1 MPAFSNLDK
10 GDEGL
15 MGKLDGKVAFI
26 TGAARGQGR
35 SHAIRLA
42 QEGADIIAVD
52 VLEGVETVD
61 YPPATQSD
69 MDETVKQVEALDRR
83 IVARKADV
91 RDYDG
96 LVAAYEAGVAE
107 LGPVDIVLANAGI
120 CQLGSAEPDPAQSFR
135 TVIDVNLVGVWNAVF
150 VPAKAMI
157 ERGKGGAIVLTSS
170 TQGLTGRGADGSA
183 GALGYAAAKHGVVG
197 LMRSF
202 ANWLSPY
209 GIRVNTVHPT
219 GVATPMVLNDQVGK
233 YVQDNPEA
241 AKMVANLMPVDLIE
255 PVDISN
261 AILYLVSD
269 DARYVTG
276 VTLPV
281 DAGFIAR

>member
-1 MPAFSNLDK
+1 
-10 GDEGL
+10 
-15 MGKLDGKVAFI
+15 MGKLEGKVAFI

-52 VLEGVETVD
+52 ILESVETVD
-61 YPPATQSD
+61 YPGATQAD
-69 MDETVKQVEALDRR
+69 MDETVKEIEGLDRR
-83 IVARKADV
+83 IFAAKADV
-91 RDYDG
+91 RDFTA
-96 LVAAYEAGVAE
+96 LQEAYRSGVSE

-120 CQLGSAEPDPAQSFR
+120 CQLGGAEPDPVLAFN
-135 TVIDVNLVGVWNAVF
+135 TVIGVNLAGVWNTAYV
-150 VPAKAMI
+150 AAQDMI
-157 ERGKGGAIVLTSS
+157 DRDKGGAMVLTSS
-170 TQGLTGRGADGSA
+170 TQGLTGRGSDGTA

-202 ANWLSPY
+202 ANWLSPH

-219 GVATPMVLNDQVGK
+219 GVATPMVLNDVIGK
-233 YVQDNPEA
+233 YIEDNPEA
-241 AKMVANLMPVDLIE
+241 AKMVANLMPVDLID

-269 DARYVTG
+269 DGRYVTG

-281 DAGFIAR
+281 DAGFSAR

>member
-1 MPAFSNLDK
+1 
-10 GDEGL
+10 
-15 MGKLDGKVAFI
+15 MGKLDGKVALI

-52 VLEGVETVD
+52 ALEDIGTVD
-61 YPPATQSD
+61 YPMSTQAD
-69 MDETVKQVEALDRR
+69 LDETVKEIESLDRR
-83 IVARKADV
+83 IHATKADV
-91 RDYDG
+91 RDFAA
-96 LVAAYEAGVAE
+96 VQAAYWTGVAE
-107 LGPVDIVLANAGI
+107 LGPVDIVLGNAGI
-120 CQLGSAEPDPAQSFR
+120 CQLGSREPDPVQAFHD
-135 TVIDVNLVGVWNAVF
+135 VIGVNLIGVWNSVYVAAQDMVD
-150 VPAKAMI
+150 
-157 ERGKGGAIVLTSS
+157 RGAGGAIVLTSS
-170 TQGLTGRGADGSA
+170 TQGLSGRGADGSA

-219 GVATPMVLNDQVGK
+219 GVATPMVENDVVGR
-233 YVQDNPEA
+233 YLEENPQA
-241 AKMVANLMPVDLIE
+241 GQMAANLMPVDLVD
-255 PVDISN
+255 PLDISN

-269 DARYVTG
+269 DGRYVTG

-281 DAGFIAR
+281 DAGFTVR